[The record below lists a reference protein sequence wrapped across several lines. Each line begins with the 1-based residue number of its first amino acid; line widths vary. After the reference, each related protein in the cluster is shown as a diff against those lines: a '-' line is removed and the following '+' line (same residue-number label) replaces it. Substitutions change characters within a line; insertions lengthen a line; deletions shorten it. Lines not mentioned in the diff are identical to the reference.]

1 MPFVVV
7 ARLKVKEK
15 HLAEFK
21 RRIRRH
27 ARNSV
32 TREPGCIGFEVSTD
46 RDDPRCFVLYEVYVD
61 EAAFETHK
69 TMPFMQKHLRETAPM
84 MDGEAELVGFLN
96 RLTAPA
102 K

>member
-1 MPFVVV
+1 MPFVVI
-7 ARLKVKEK
+7 ARLKVKQE

-32 TREPGCIGFEVSTD
+32 TREPGCIGFEVGID
-46 RDDPRCFVLYEVYVD
+46 RDDPCCFVLYEVYVD

-84 MDGEAELVGFLN
+84 MEGDAELVGFLD